1 MTRNLGKIFREY
13 SYRTEIC
20 VLKETA
26 DSRARRIF
34 EILDVNDDGR
44 KTLQKDCL
52 DPSKHFFTQIVDF
65 IFSFYS
71 THHLFLQGELEME
84 EFVAGCLRYIRN
96 DYNVLDYDT
105 YDALI
110 QETSH

>member
-1 MTRNLGKIFREY
+1 MFDPFKTCNSIKKIGFVSIPQKTHMTRNLGRIFREY

-44 KTLQKDCL
+44 KNTPKRLLRPIKTLCL
-52 DPSKHFFTQIVDF
+52 PK
-65 IFSFYS
+65 
-71 THHLFLQGELEME
+71 
-84 EFVAGCLRYIRN
+84 
-96 DYNVLDYDT
+96 
-105 YDALI
+105 
-110 QETSH
+110 